1 MDTKVTLN
9 QDINP
14 QDIKAY
20 SEKTILEH
28 GGKVI
33 SWLPTLEQK
42 TPKSINE
49 VIQRALVLN
58 AMYQLHLGA
67 PKFIIANWID
77 EYVSD
82 AEAVPTYEQ
91 GILDSEEPLNEEE
104 HFYLYWSLESLWAIA
119 WATNLINELPFTEEV
134 GDELAD
140 LSPSLHLNE
149 DGQKYINNMTLRSYR
164 ELYQMQDLYY
174 RVHWWLNDAAK
185 ANEPVAHIAL
195 GAIIQR
201 RIALEWIM
209 DARIKW
215 DDVDVSV

>member
-1 MDTKVTLN
+1 MDTKGTLN

-14 QDIKAY
+14 QVVKAN

-28 GGKVI
+28 SGKVL
-33 SWLPTLEQK
+33 SWLPILEQA
-42 TPKSINE
+42 TPKAIDE
-49 VIQRALVLN
+49 VIQRALVIN

-77 EYVSD
+77 EHITD
-82 AEAVPTYEQ
+82 LEAVSPYEQ
-91 GILDSEEPLNEEE
+91 EILDSDEPLSEEA

-119 WATNLINELPFTEEV
+119 WATNLINELPITEEV

-140 LSPSLHLNE
+140 LSPGLHLNE
-149 DGQKYINNMTLRSYR
+149 DGRKYIDKMSLRPYH
-164 ELYQMQDLYY
+164 ELYQMLDLYY

-185 ANEPVAHIAL
+185 ANEPVVHIAL
-195 GAIIQR
+195 GTIIQR

-209 DARIKW
+209 NANVHWDA
-215 DDVDVSV
+215 VDVSV